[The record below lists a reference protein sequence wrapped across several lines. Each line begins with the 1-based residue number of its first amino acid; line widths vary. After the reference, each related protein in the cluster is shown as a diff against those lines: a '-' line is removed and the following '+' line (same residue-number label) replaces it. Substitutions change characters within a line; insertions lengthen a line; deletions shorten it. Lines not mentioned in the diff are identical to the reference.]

1 MAKIKN
7 VSTKL
12 ILIGPGGP
20 GQPEAWLQP
29 GQQLVLAPN
38 QEKVLFDEDL
48 ERSPGLKAAMVAG
61 DVTKLSDEEPNDD
74 SPNADPDSAGIA
86 ANAIL
91 KDGSV
96 AMEADLDLDGFKVV
110 NLAAPS
116 AAGDAAR
123 KSEVDAKAAKT
134 TAVVAAD
141 VSATAAA
148 DAVAA
153 AAATATEIAAAD
165 AAVQTGA
172 YVQADVQTIAD
183 LANELKLDYTALLA
197 DVADIRTQYNAAVT
211 LANELKAD
219 LAEARALANEMKAK
233 LNTMNA

>member
-12 ILIGPGGP
+12 LIIGPGGP
-20 GQPEAWLQP
+20 GQPESWLP
-29 GQQLVLAPN
+29 AGQQLVLAPDA
-38 QEKVLFDEDL
+38 EKVLFDEDL

-61 DVTKLSDEEPNDD
+61 DVTKLSDEEPTDG
-74 SPNADPDSAGIA
+74 SPNADPDAAGLA
-86 ANAIL
+86 ANAVL

-110 NLAAPS
+110 GLAAGS
-116 AAGDAAR
+116 ATGDAAR
-123 KSEVDAKAAKT
+123 YDEVVLKAAKT

-148 DAVAA
+148 DAVV
-153 AAATATEIAAAD
+153 TAVAD
-165 AAVQTGA
+165 AAVQSVA
-172 YVQADVQTIAD
+172 YVQADVQSIAD
-183 LANELKLDYTALLA
+183 LANDLK
-197 DVADIRTQYNAAVT
+197 VHYNASVT
-211 LANELKAD
+211 LMNELKAD
-219 LAEARALANEMKAK
+219 LAEARALANELKSK